1 MASSGRRSFFLFL
14 FLFFFFAFLQ
24 SSTNPQTTEQNIWKS
39 QKNHI
44 HIFLILSIFCCYTSQ
59 PDDVVGWLLVHHVSR
74 WLSSHSSSS
83 SSSSLLCHLKAQNPS
98 TCRTPPQKQL
108 HRFNGYTLIFA
119 LFRCRSRKGGNDRR
133 ALLLEDFYVFWTS
146 MFKVPTLR
154 RLLKGRAEFT
164 RWHRRTSSPWTGSPT
179 LAPVTIEGPL
189 WHELR
194 SMTSSLLQL

>member
-1 MASSGRRSFFLFL
+1 MVGVV
-14 FLFFFFAFLQ
+14 FLFFFCF
-24 SSTNPQTTEQNIWKS
+24 PTELNQPL
-39 QKNHI
+39 NHWTK
-44 HIFLILSIFCCYTSQ
+44 HLEVPKEPHPYFFSFYLFFCCYTSQ
-59 PDDVVGWLLVHHVSR
+59 PDDMVGWLLVHHVSR

-83 SSSSLLCHLKAQNPS
+83 SSSSSLLCHLKAQNPS
-98 TCRTPPQKQL
+98 TCRTAPQKQL

-146 MFKVPTLR
+146 MFKVPTLS
-154 RLLKGRAEFT
+154 RLLQGRAEFT

-179 LAPVTIEGPL
+179 LAPATIKGPL